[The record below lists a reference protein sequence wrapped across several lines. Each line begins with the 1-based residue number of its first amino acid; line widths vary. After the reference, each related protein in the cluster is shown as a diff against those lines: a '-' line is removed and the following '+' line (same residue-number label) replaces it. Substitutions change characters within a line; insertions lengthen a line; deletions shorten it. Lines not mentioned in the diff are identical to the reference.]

1 MIRDSY
7 FEEIVSVMIPRMFV
21 YRLQLVQW
29 NGVVVELTISNVGTI
44 AVSERRR
51 TGMLK
56 LKMIIIAHTYLA
68 L

>member
-1 MIRDSY
+1 MIRDRY
-7 FEEIVSVMIPRMFV
+7 FEEIIPVMVPRMFV

>member
-1 MIRDSY
+1 MIRDHY
-7 FEEIVSVMIPRMFV
+7 FEEIIPVMVPRMFV
-21 YRLQLVQW
+21 YHLQLVQW

-44 AVSERRR
+44 AVSRRRR
-51 TGMLK
+51 TGLLK